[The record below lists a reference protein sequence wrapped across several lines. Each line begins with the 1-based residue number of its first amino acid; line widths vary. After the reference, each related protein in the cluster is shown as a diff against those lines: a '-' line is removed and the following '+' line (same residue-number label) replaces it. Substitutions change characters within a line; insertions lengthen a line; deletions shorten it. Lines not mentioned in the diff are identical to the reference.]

1 MQSGMLLKKTIVK
14 TLTATFL
21 AASSTIITAAT
32 SAAPAAQK
40 SKVEAKVEPSKS
52 GLAFHFHVV
61 PDAGLHINQE
71 GPWQLEIKAA
81 PGLTFAS
88 TTLKKDAVD
97 FALPGFTLATTVPP
111 SQSSGSVTYK
121 LIAFV
126 CTDDKAQCFRDV
138 LSGEVAWKR

>member
-1 MQSGMLLKKTIVK
+1 MQNGMLLKKTIGK
-14 TLTATFL
+14 TV
-21 AASSTIITAAT
+21 AASILATASMITAAA

-61 PDAGLHINQE
+61 PDTGLHINQE

-126 CTDDKAQCFRDV
+126 CTNDKAQCFRDV
-138 LSGEVAWKR
+138 LNGEVAWKR

>member
-1 MQSGMLLKKTIVK
+1 MQSSMLLKKTIAKAV
-14 TLTATFL
+14 ATVVL
-21 AASSTIITAAT
+21 AASSSLIAA
-32 SAAPAAQK
+32 SASATPAAQK

-71 GPWQLEIKAA
+71 GPWQLEIKTA

-138 LSGEVAWKR
+138 LNGEVAWKR

>member
-1 MQSGMLLKKTIVK
+1 MLLKKTMGK
-14 TLTATFL
+14 TV
-21 AASSTIITAAT
+21 AASILATASMITAAA

-61 PDAGLHINQE
+61 PDTGLHINQE

-126 CTDDKAQCFRDV
+126 CTNDKAQCFRDV
-138 LSGEVAWKR
+138 LNGEVAWKR